1 MRGLRYVASMTL
13 IVLAVSAGEVFGEEQ
28 KPEEGPKVT
37 GSFATGFLSH
47 YVFRGFE
54 LSSHSLVIQPLIT
67 LSYRGFNLNVW
78 GNYDSHETATQSFVP
93 DNPGKAGWDE
103 TDITLSYTY
112 AVDKWAFTGGYI
124 YYGTEYFPEAQE
136 LFLSAGYDIVTK
148 PVLSVYQNVANYPA
162 TYLNLA
168 LSHSLPVYK
177 DISLDLGASFWA
189 LFGQSKFW
197 KTYESS
203 TGAHTGSRFSNL
215 LSGMLSA
222 GVTIPIVKNFSV
234 QPLVQYWFPLSG
246 DARKKVDGVAYNP
259 AGNIDNTVVY
269 GLNAT
274 FTF

>member
-1 MRGLRYVASMTL
+1 MRGLRYMAVMTV
-13 IVLAVSAGEVFGEEQ
+13 IVLALSAGMVFGEEQ
-28 KPEEGPKVT
+28 KPPEEPKVT
-37 GSFATGFLSH
+37 GSFATGFLSQ

-54 LSSHSLVIQPLIT
+54 LSSRSLVIQPSVT
-67 LSYRGFNLNVW
+67 LSYRGFNLNLW
-78 GNYDSHETATQSFVP
+78 GNYDSHQTTTQSFVP
-93 DNPGKAGWDE
+93 DNPGKASWNE
-103 TDITLSYTY
+103 TDLTLSYTY
-112 AVDKWAFTGGYI
+112 ALDKWSFTGGYI
-124 YYGTEYFPEAQE
+124 YYGTNYFPQAQE
-136 LFLSAGYDIVTK
+136 LFLSVGYDIITK
-148 PVLSVYQNVANYPA
+148 PVLSVYQNIANYPA

-168 LSHSLPVYK
+168 LSHSFPVYK

-189 LFGQSKFW
+189 LFGQSGFW

-203 TGAHTGSRFSNL
+203 TGAYTGSKFSNL

-234 QPLVQYWFPLSG
+234 QPVLQYWFPLSS
-246 DARKKVDGVAYNP
+246 DARKTVGGVPYSP

>member
-1 MRGLRYVASMTL
+1 MLV
-13 IVLAVSAGEVFGEEQ
+13 VSACVVFGEEQ
-28 KPEEGPKVT
+28 KPAEEPKVT
-37 GSFATGFLSH
+37 GSFATAFLSQ

-54 LSSHSLVIQPLIT
+54 LSSHSLVIQPSVT
-67 LSYRGFNLNVW
+67 LSYRGFNLNIW
-78 GNYDSHETATQSFVP
+78 GNYDSHETTTQSFVP

-124 YYGTEYFPEAQE
+124 YYATDYFPQAQE
-136 LFLSAGYDIVTK
+136 LFLSVGYDIVTK

-189 LFGQSKFW
+189 LFGQSAFW
-197 KTYESS
+197 KTYEGS
-203 TGAHTGSRFSNL
+203 TGAYTGSKFSNL

-222 GVTIPIVKNFSV
+222 GVTITIVKNFSV
-234 QPLVQYWFPLSG
+234 QPTLQYWFPLSN
-246 DARKKVDGVAYNP
+246 DARKKVDGVPYNP
-259 AGNIDNTVVY
+259 AGNINNTVVY
-269 GLNAT
+269 GLNAM